1 MISDRVSAGGLDP
14 RAAVSRRV
22 GSAWVRRAGEHA
34 FLAPVLAVVAIG
46 LLIPTG
52 SVIYHAFTNWQPG
65 YSSPF
70 VGLSNF
76 TNLAKSPAFQQ
87 VLKNQAFFLLGLP
100 LWTLLP
106 LVVATMLHE
115 RVPAPGVFRTIF
127 FFPATASPALIG
139 VLFSFMLGPAGP
151 FNSLLHDIGLGGL
164 ARDWLVDAGWVKPV
178 IIVVLAWATMGTGV
192 VIFSAALS
200 TVPTELFEA
209 AQVDGA
215 RWRQRFTYVVLPSLR
230 PVIQLWV
237 VILVITVFVAIFPWI
252 FTLTRGGPGYSS
264 TTMDYD
270 IYQNALQF
278 GYFGPAAAEAVY
290 LLVIIAVVVGFGAG
304 MGRLVGRRRG

>member
-1 MISDRVSAGGLDP
+1 MISDEVDAGGLDP
-14 RAAVSRRV
+14 RALAPRRA
-22 GSAWVRRAGEHA
+22 GSAWLRRWGEHV
-34 FLAPVLAVVAIG
+34 FLAPVAVIIVVG
-46 LLIPTG
+46 LLVPTG

-76 TNLAKSPAFQQ
+76 TNLAKSAAFQQ
-87 VLKNQAFFLLGLP
+87 VLKNQAFFLIGLP

-106 LVVATMLHE
+106 LVISAMLHE

-151 FNSLLHDIGLGGL
+151 LNRLLHDIGLGGV
-164 ARDWLVDAGWVKPV
+164 AHDWLVDAGWVKPV
-178 IIVVLAWATMGTGV
+178 IIIVLAWATMGTGV

-200 TVPTELFEA
+200 TVPSELFEA

-215 RWRQRFTYVVLPSLR
+215 SWWQRFAYVVLPSLR

-278 GYFGPAAAEAVY
+278 GYFGTAAAEAVY
-290 LLVIIAVVVGFGAG
+290 LLVIVAVIIGLGAG
-304 MGRLVGRRRG
+304 AGRLARRRRR